1 MLSFSHNKQLSIIIF
16 LYNKFLFFCTFS
28 HNKQIVNFL
37 NIMHIFLI
45 ILSQYKNYS
54 NFTLIKS

>member
-1 MLSFSHNKQLSIIIF
+1 V
-16 LYNKFLFFCTFS
+16 Y
-28 HNKQIVNFL
+28 
-37 NIMHIFLI
+37 LI